1 MITALSGLNLIQ
13 LIAVEVA
20 FELLNLLLQSDVWG
34 EDLHHRDVGHWI
46 DVVIF
51 EPLLDALPLVRLS
64 RSGDDRVGHHLH
76 ADGTNECIWYSTPP
90 LVRRVR
96 YVYGGHALHSDR
108 VH

>member
-34 EDLHHRDVGHWI
+34 EDLHHRDVGHWV

-64 RSGDDRVGHHLH
+64 RGGDDRVGHHLH
-76 ADGTNECIWYSTPP
+76 ADRAHEFIWYSTQVWSLLRIFPM
-90 LVRRVR
+90 V
-96 YVYGGHALHSDR
+96 SF
-108 VH
+108 